1 MFKLCSYNYA
11 YTNYGIIL
19 YNHAYIYIYQ
29 TLYPPRNWH
38 IPPWENENHRLK
50 SAGDCRGIWDSSR
63 EKKKSR
69 MTYAPPCCH
78 PARSFPE
85 IKMPTVIVIQLPMSA
100 WSGIKG
106 ILSQQKANNK
116 AWTKQASK
124 NRILSWVFFLRCL
137 DFTPNKQTS
146 APRSVKQKLTLFDKT
161 ELTKDFMAPL
171 VCNLSPSPTRYV
183 GPWIKF
189 LTWCQLQ
196 FT

>member
-1 MFKLCSYNYA
+1 MRIN
-11 YTNYGIIL
+11 I
-19 YNHAYIYIYQ
+19 YIYTYQ
-29 TLYPPRNWH
+29 TLYPPRNWQ
-38 IPPWENENHRLK
+38 IPPWENANHRLK

-124 NRILSWVFFLRCL
+124 NRMLSRFFSN
-137 DFTPNKQTS
+137 DVWISHQTNKQVPPGVLNKNWHSLIKLNLPKTS
-146 APRSVKQKLTLFDKT
+146 WRH
-161 ELTKDFMAPL
+161 
-171 VCNLSPSPTRYV
+171 
-183 GPWIKF
+183 
-189 LTWCQLQ
+189 
-196 FT
+196 